1 MKRSVFAGL
10 LLLTLCLFSSLA
22 WLPAAA
28 QEPTGTP
35 SPAPTAP
42 SAPSASPDD
51 ILAAANKA
59 SADAN
64 QAVNLVNSM
73 LSFIQVAGVI
83 GTILAALSAAAF
95 GYTGL
100 RTISEYR
107 GELNKA
113 RAELDEM
120 RAKLEAETAEVR
132 GQGNRAIRALSL
144 MQLGEQQLES
154 RNIKAA
160 LRVYREAYDLD
171 PENRAINYFLGELY
185 IQDRDIEKG
194 IHHLELALSGGEDY
208 APAEA
213 ALAYALRLQ
222 GDRAKDP
229 NERNLRYSEAENRFL
244 KALKSDPAVRDING
258 ESVYGVLGGLYKR
271 QNRIADAI
279 RCYEEAARITPQ
291 STYPVVN
298 LAMLLFMDGR
308 LDEAKEYFRR
318 SAAMSSRLL
327 DANPADYWTRLDL
340 TTAQLV
346 LGQVDDAKRNL
357 TSATRQLQSV
367 SPLEIF
373 LGDLQRLRNAPQ
385 PPPDI
390 DQIIDTVQQAINRIG
405 ASA

>member
-35 SPAPTAP
+35 GPAPTAP

-120 RAKLEAETAEVR
+120 RARLEAETAEVR

-357 TSATRQLQSV
+357 TSATRQLQSA

>member
-120 RAKLEAETAEVR
+120 RARLEAETAEVR

>member
-1 MKRSVFAGL
+1 VKRSVFAGL
-10 LLLTLCLFSSLA
+10 LLLTLFLFGSLTR
-22 WLPAAA
+22 LPAAA
-28 QEPTGTP
+28 QEPAGTP

-42 SAPSASPDD
+42 PASSASPDD

-59 SADAN
+59 SEDAN
-64 QAVNLVNSM
+64 QAVNLVNAM

-107 GELNKA
+107 GELAKA

-120 RAKLEAETAEVR
+120 RARLEAETAEVR

-185 IQDRDIEKG
+185 IQDREIEKG

-222 GDRAKDP
+222 GDRAKEP
-229 NERNLRYSEAENRFL
+229 SERNLRYSEAENRFL

-346 LGQVDDAKRNL
+346 LGQVDEAKRNL
-357 TSATRQLQSV
+357 TSATGQLQSA

-373 LGDLQRLRNAPQ
+373 LGDLYRLRDAPQ

-390 DQIIDTVQQAINRIG
+390 DQIIDTVQQAINRIRTT
-405 ASA
+405 A

>member
-1 MKRSVFAGL
+1 
-10 LLLTLCLFSSLA
+10 
-22 WLPAAA
+22 
-28 QEPTGTP
+28 
-35 SPAPTAP
+35 
-42 SAPSASPDD
+42 
-51 ILAAANKA
+51 
-59 SADAN
+59 
-64 QAVNLVNSM
+64 
-73 LSFIQVAGVI
+73 
-83 GTILAALSAAAF
+83 
-95 GYTGL
+95 
-100 RTISEYR
+100 
-107 GELNKA
+107 LNKA

-120 RAKLEAETAEVR
+120 RARLEAETAEVR

>member
-35 SPAPTAP
+35 GPAPTAP

-120 RAKLEAETAEVR
+120 RARLEAETAEVR

>member
-1 MKRSVFAGL
+1 VFAGL

-35 SPAPTAP
+35 GPAPTAP

-120 RAKLEAETAEVR
+120 RARLEAETAEVR

-327 DANPADYWTRLDL
+327 EANPADYWTRLDL

-346 LGQVDDAKRNL
+346 LGQVDEAKRNL

-373 LGDLQRLRNAPQ
+373 LGDLHRLRNAPQ

-390 DQIIDTVQQAINRIG
+390 DQIIDTVQQAIDRIG
-405 ASA
+405 AST

>member
-1 MKRSVFAGL
+1 LFLFGS
-10 LLLTLCLFSSLA
+10 LTR
-22 WLPAAA
+22 LPAAA

-120 RAKLEAETAEVR
+120 RARLEAETAEVR

-185 IQDRDIEKG
+185 IQDREIEKG

-229 NERNLRYSEAENRFL
+229 VERNLRYSEAEHRFL

-327 DANPADYWTRLDL
+327 EANPADYWTRLDL

-346 LGQVDDAKRNL
+346 LGQVDEAKRNL

-373 LGDLQRLRNAPQ
+373 LGDLHRLRNAPQ

-390 DQIIDTVQQAINRIG
+390 DQIIDTVQQAIDRIG
-405 ASA
+405 AST

>member
-1 MKRSVFAGL
+1 VKRSVFAGL

-35 SPAPTAP
+35 GPAPTAP

-120 RAKLEAETAEVR
+120 RARLEAETAEVR

-357 TSATRQLQSV
+357 TSATRQLQSA

>member
-1 MKRSVFAGL
+1 VFAGL

-120 RAKLEAETAEVR
+120 RARLEAETAEVR